1 MEIISVCTLS
11 CNEVSFFRILH
22 YLLIWFFFLLFHL
35 LPQRLSVTEVREQF
49 AVPAE
54 CKRSNKHGEKKGW
67 RGLTVRDVN
76 YELPNQELG
85 WSSSNTGKA
94 QCTVQEAEGF
104 CLVSAAGCCTLP
116 TYNSAWLDYPFYSG
130 LKTACKFFYHSF
142 PDCVECIVA
151 FAFLCPHLFSK
162 LITFML
168 LGSFKKL
175 CLFPSRKFIFYL
187 LK

>member
-1 MEIISVCTLS
+1 MEITSVSTLS
-11 CNEVSFFRILH
+11 RNEVSFFRILR
-22 YLLIWFFFLLFHL
+22 YLLIWFFSLLFHL
-35 LPQRLSVTEVREQF
+35 LPQRLSVTEVRKQL
-49 AVPAE
+49 AAPAE

-67 RGLTVRDVN
+67 QGLTVRDVN
-76 YELPNQELG
+76 YELPNREWG
-85 WSSSNTGKA
+85 RSSSNAGKPRH
-94 QCTVQEAEGF
+94 TVQEAEVF

-116 TYNSAWLDYPFYSG
+116 TYSSAWLDYPFYSG
-130 LKTACKFFYHSF
+130 LETACKFFYQSF

-168 LGSFKKL
+168 LDSFKKL
-175 CLFPSRKFIFYL
+175 CLFPSHTFIFYL